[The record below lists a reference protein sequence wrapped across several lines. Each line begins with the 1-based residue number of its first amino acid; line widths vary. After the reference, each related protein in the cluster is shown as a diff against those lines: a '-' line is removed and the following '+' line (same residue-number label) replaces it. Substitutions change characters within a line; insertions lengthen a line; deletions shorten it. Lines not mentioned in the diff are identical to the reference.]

1 MNNYY
6 CKDIDWV
13 IIMKVVSFV
22 NMKGGVGKTT
32 LAVNIADFLTS
43 RHAKKVLLIDVDPQF
58 NATQCLINGDVNFKK
73 ASQFLR
79 EYRNFAVH
87 GAIVSGTSNNAYD
100 LIGVLPSLLKDNDI
114 FQSNVQLVQFAED
127 VLALDIPRWEK
138 KSRNEIIGL
147 IICEVEDVNKERLDT
162 LTKWA
167 ANILKNKTQV
177 REMQSKAKTS
187 GNMFSWNETIQKLVG
202 EENE

>member
-58 NATQCLINGDVNFKK
+58 NATQCLINGDDYVEYIKNGGTTIKDVFNYKK
-73 ASQFLR
+73 SASVSVVGGTIER
-79 EYRNFAVH
+79 EPVPYSN
-87 GAIVSGTSNNAYD
+87 IVPYKTSRGFD
-100 LIGVLPSLLKDNDI
+100 LIPSQLDLLGLKWRRDRE
-114 FQSNVQLVQFAED
+114 Q
-127 VLALDIPRWEK
+127 K
-138 KSRNEIIGL
+138 IG
-147 IICEVEDVNKERLDT
+147 
-162 LTKWA
+162 
-167 ANILKNKTQV
+167 
-177 REMQSKAKTS
+177 
-187 GNMFSWNETIQKLVG
+187 
-202 EENE
+202 

>member
-1 MNNYY
+1 MAGANKRKSNPEYERQQFINFFEELSWLLESH
-6 CKDIDWV
+6 KD
-13 IIMKVVSFV
+13 
-22 NMKGGVGKTT
+22 
-32 LAVNIADFLTS
+32 L
-43 RHAKKVLLIDVDPQF
+43 
-58 NATQCLINGDVNFKK
+58 NFKK

-79 EYRNFAVH
+79 EYRNWAVH
-87 GAIVSGTSNNAYD
+87 GAIVSGTSNNAYN

-114 FQSNVQLVQFAED
+114 FQNNAQLVQFAEE
-127 VLALDIPRWEK
+127 VLALSIPRWEK

-147 IICEVEDVNKERLDT
+147 IVCEVEDVNKERLDI

-167 ANILKNKTQV
+167 ANILKNKTEV

-202 EENE
+202 KENE